1 MTQLV
6 IKPDV
11 RLYRNSALVAA
22 GKAAYLGLL
31 GIHVEH
37 CDTTFPKYTSLE
49 LEIGQSAEYSGR
61 QYRLPV
67 VVTICSS
74 EGMGLTFSCVD
85 ASLWDK
91 WKTIA
96 SSFLLGTPQEVA

>member
-11 RLYRNSALVAA
+11 RLYHDSALVAA

-31 GIHVEH
+31 GLHVEH

-49 LEIGQSAEYSGR
+49 LEIGQPVEGSRNQS
-61 QYRLPV
+61 RLPV
-67 VVTICSS
+67 VVTRCSS
-74 EGMGLTFSCVD
+74 KEMGLTFSCAD

-91 WKTIA
+91 WRTMA
-96 SSFLLGTPQEVA
+96 SRFILVSSKGSS